1 MVVFI
6 ITQVKTQFVHYKSV
20 IQSNI
25 SFSTKKFHKY
35 KIKRNRETQNFYK
48 YIYFVCLAP
57 FAIQILN
64 PQVKRAGKKGQI
76 SHAFFNF
83 MLHFHFL
90 SYD

>member
-1 MVVFI
+1 MFKGLYKNSLYYI
-6 ITQVKTQFVHYKSV
+6 FVR
-20 IQSNI
+20 
-25 SFSTKKFHKY
+25 F
-35 KIKRNRETQNFYK
+35 
-48 YIYFVCLAP
+48 AP

-90 SYD
+90 IRLVCGIVL